1 MSYLHANAS
10 TSRTVGRAEARLA
23 VERAFGLFLA
33 FFFATFLLWVAIK
46 PIDQDGLVV
55 LSDLVLPAAAV
66 FAGVTTVMLALWMQG
81 RERRSW
87 LLMGLGSLSWG
98 LGMAVWSYYELV
110 LDAKTPFPSLADLGY
125 LGMIPLMFAGL
136 VSLPAGERPSEG
148 RIKAALD
155 AVIVMA
161 GIATVSWFTVLGPV
175 YARAD
180 KTWLETLIGLAYPAG
195 DLLLMCA
202 LVGGMARGWIA
213 RRDPALAPLAL
224 GIVLF
229 SIADSAFAYL
239 TMSDSYQSG
248 NPIDVGWST
257 GFLLIA
263 YAAVRRWAQGAS
275 ATGRAAP
282 QRRWLVATQRAAP
295 YVLVLA
301 ATGLLF
307 VSRVAERTGTQ
318 NIFMLLAL
326 STVILVVARQFVTL
340 RENERLNDELRSFS
354 QRLEGLV
361 EERTARLAVLHRVA
375 AALSAAASPEAVC
388 RAGLRALLEVEGARA
403 AALYLRRGDGLE
415 PVATETN
422 EDGLVEETVPA
433 AVAAI
438 GGEEILSLPGAEAG
452 RGSVWIPVS
461 ERGEV
466 FGVIGVFGA
475 DVRESPDTQTLAT
488 IGAEFG
494 VAYQNQRR
502 IEEANRQ
509 ELARVQSA
517 AQAEKLRALG
527 QMAGGVAHDL
537 NQSLAM
543 VMGYT
548 DFARLCLA
556 QTPPD
561 LTKLSRMLDVVT
573 GAATNGGETVKR
585 LLAFARPRQETPP
598 EPTDVDTV
606 LREAVALTAPR
617 WRDAAQAEG
626 RQISLH
632 VESEPGLVVDGWPA
646 ALRDALTN
654 LVFNAVDALP
664 EGGTIALRARG
675 RGGSVELE
683 IADSG
688 TGMTPEVQAKVFEP
702 FFTTKGEK
710 GTGLGLAQVFNTVE
724 RHGGRVAVDSA
735 PGKGTTFRITLPAAE
750 ASPSFR
756 PVLPDPVAATAS
768 PPEATGA
775 AAGERRLRVLAIDD
789 EPLLRELAREI
800 LQRRGHSVVTAA
812 SGEEA
817 LERMEQEQFDL
828 VVSDVGLGAGINGW
842 ELVAQVRERYPGVR
856 LALATGWGAQIDPAE
871 ARARGVE
878 RVIAKPYRMADLQ
891 RLTEAVTGP

>member
-1 MSYLHANAS
+1 MHAAVS
-10 TSRTVGRAEARLA
+10 TDRLEGRAEARLG

-33 FFFATFLLWVAIK
+33 FFFATFLLWVVVK
-46 PIDQDGLVV
+46 PIEQHGLVV
-55 LSDLVLPAAAV
+55 LSDLVLPTVAI
-66 FAGVTTVMLALWMQG
+66 FAGVTTVMLALRMQG

-87 LLMGLGSLSWG
+87 LLIGLGTLSWG

-110 LDAKTPFPSLADLGY
+110 LEAKTPFPSLADLGY

-136 VSLPAGERPSEG
+136 VSLPASERPAEG
-148 RIKAALD
+148 RIKAVLD
-155 AVIVMA
+155 AVIVMT
-161 GIATVSWFTVLGPV
+161 GIATVSWFAVLGPV
-175 YARAD
+175 YSQAD

-195 DLLLMCA
+195 DVLLMCA

-213 RRDPALAPLAL
+213 RRDPALIPLVL

-229 SIADSAFAYL
+229 SISDSAFAYL
-239 TMSDSYQSG
+239 TMNDLYESG

-257 GFLLIA
+257 GFLLVA
-263 YAAVRRWAQGAS
+263 YAAVRRWAQGS
-275 ATGRAAP
+275 AAPGRALLARP
-282 QRRWLVATQRAAP
+282 WLVATQRAAP

-301 ATGLLF
+301 VTALVF
-307 VSRVAERTGTQ
+307 VTQVYEQTSTQ
-318 NIFMLLAL
+318 NIFLAL
-326 STVILVVARQFVTL
+326 ALFTVILVVARQFVTL
-340 RENERLNDELRSFS
+340 RENERLNDELRGFS
-354 QRLEGLV
+354 QRLEALV
-361 EERTARLAVLHRVA
+361 EERTTRLAVLHRVA

-388 RAGLRALLEVEGARA
+388 RAGLRALLDVEGGQA
-403 AALYLRRGDGLE
+403 AALYLRRADAFE
-415 PVATETN
+415 PVATESTGA
-422 EDGLVEETVPA
+422 DPVLCPAVPD
-433 AVAAI
+433 AVAGI
-438 GGEEILSLPGAEAG
+438 GGEEIVSLPGAEPG
-452 RGSVWIPVS
+452 RGSIWIPVS

-466 FGVIGVFGA
+466 FGVIAVFGA
-475 DVRESPDTQTLAT
+475 DVRESPDTQMLAT

-517 AQAEKLRALG
+517 AQTEKLRALG

-548 DFARLCLA
+548 DFARLCLG
-556 QTPPD
+556 QMPPD
-561 LTKLSRMLDVVT
+561 LEKLGRMLDVVT
-573 GAATNGGETVKR
+573 QAATTGGETVKR

-606 LREAVALTAPR
+606 LREAAQLTAPR

-664 EGGTIALRARG
+664 QGGTIGLRARS
-675 RGGSVELE
+675 RGGSVEIE
-683 IADSG
+683 VADSG
-688 TGMTPEVQAKVFEP
+688 TGMTAEVQAKIFEP
-702 FFTTKGEK
+702 FFTTKGDR
-710 GTGLGLAQVFNTVE
+710 GTGLGLAQVFSTVE
-724 RHGGRVAVDSA
+724 RHSGRIAVRSA
-735 PGKGTTFRITLPAAE
+735 PGKGTTFHITLPPAE
-750 ASPSFR
+750 PGVSFR
-756 PVLPDPVAATAS
+756 PVLPDAVAATGHGA
-768 PPEATGA
+768 EA
-775 AAGERRLRVLAIDD
+775 AAAAVADDRCLRVLAVDD
-789 EPLLRELAREI
+789 EPLLRELAAEM
-800 LQRRGHSVVTAA
+800 LRRQGHAVVTAE

-817 LERMEQEQFDL
+817 LERLAQEPFDL

-842 ELVAQVRERYPGVR
+842 ELVGQVRARFPAVR
-856 LALATGWGAQIDPAE
+856 LALATGWGGQIDPAE

-891 RLTEAVTGP
+891 RLVEALPRT